1 VNEKRSRVSVVRSRT
16 VSAIRIRRF
25 YSAWTE
31 LMAKCIARVL
41 MPMRTVAE
49 QAQNAIAPR
58 HARGKLRP
66 REKPLEGAIL

>member
-1 VNEKRSRVSVVRSRT
+1 VNETRSQVSVVRSRT

-41 MPMRTVAE
+41 MPMRTAAE
-49 QAQNAIAPR
+49 PAQNAFAPR
-58 HARGKLRP
+58 NARGERRP